1 MLSSI
6 FGPKADKVTVVRR
19 KLHNE
24 ELNDL
29 FSPSNIVQVIKS
41 RRMRYAG
48 HVAHMVE
55 RRGAYMVLVVKP
67 EGKRPLGR
75 HRLRWEDNIIM
86 DLQEVGCGD
95 MNWSDLAHEKD
106 RGHALVNAVINLRVP

>member
-6 FGPKADKVTVVRR
+6 FGPKADKVTVERR

-48 HVAHMVE
+48 HVAHMAE

-67 EGKRPLGR
+67 EGMRPLDRPR
-75 HRLRWEDNIIM
+75 HKWEGIKL
-86 DLQEVGCGD
+86 DLLQDGAEETHVFQMASTRQGWG
-95 MNWSDLAHEKD
+95 
-106 RGHALVNAVINLRVP
+106 